1 MQDRYTKPLSI
12 LYILLCTVIPWSLA
26 AMQIMLIAICIYFIF
41 VSIIS
46 RKNLFKYNVFY
57 IFPFAY
63 LASLAI
69 SAVLS
74 IDPTV
79 AFDNIFH
86 TYWVILTFPV
96 IASLPLSET
105 HRRQGL
111 HALIIS
117 ATIVGLYGIYQ
128 SFTGSNFLG
137 AAPLSKLGNLYRAI
151 GTYSFYLSFAG
162 NQLMI
167 FAFVFVLSMN
177 KDTTSRKRLFYI
189 GSLIIIGLS
198 IVGTQGRSTWLG
210 IMLIIFLGTSLY
222 YRKYFWKVF
231 GLSLVLLLL
240 ILFLLPDIA
249 DRFFAIFSPKH
260 HTNLTRI
267 NLWQTSFLLIKD
279 HFIIGIGPGL
289 FHKFVELYK
298 VQGFYDSLVHPHN
311 DILLVMV
318 QSGIIGLIT
327 WLLIWIGFFKKSII
341 YVYTNTATT
350 SDSQIVRGAT
360 LAVSGI
366 LLASLFQC
374 YFVDLENSILW
385 WVIMGMSF
393 QVINKNEKSM
403 TS

>member
-1 MQDRYTKPLSI
+1 MNEKYLKPLSY
-12 LYILLCTVIPWSLA
+12 LYILLCAVIPWSLA
-26 AMQIMLIAICIYFIF
+26 AMQIMLISICIYFIF

-46 RKNLFKYNVFY
+46 KKNLFKYNVFY
-57 IFPFAY
+57 IFPLAY

-69 SAVLS
+69 SAMLS

-111 HALIIS
+111 HALVIS
-117 ATIVGLYGIYQ
+117 ATLVGVYGIFQ
-128 SFTGSNFLG
+128 SLSGSNFLG
-137 AAPLSKLGNLYRAI
+137 AAPLGKLGNLYRAI

-167 FAFVFVLSMN
+167 FAFVFVLAMN
-177 KDTTSRKRLFYI
+177 KDTTLRKRLFYI
-189 GSLIIIGLS
+189 ASLLIIGLS
-198 IVGTQGRSTWLG
+198 IVATQGRSTWLG
-210 IMLIIFLGTSLY
+210 VMLVIFLGTFLF
-222 YRKYFWKVF
+222 YRKYFWKVTGISF
-231 GLSLVLLLL
+231 VILLL

-249 DRFFAIFSPKH
+249 DRALAIFSTTH
-260 HTNLTRI
+260 HNNITRI
-267 NLWQTSFLLIKD
+267 NIWQTSLLLIKD
-279 HFIIGIGPGL
+279 HIVIGIGPGL

-298 VQGFYDSLVHPHN
+298 VQGFYDSLAHPHN
-311 DILLVMV
+311 DLLLVMV

-327 WLLIWIGFFKKSII
+327 WVLIWLVFFKKSMNYLI
-341 YVYTNTATT
+341 T
-350 SDSQIVRGAT
+350 SSTISLDVQIVRGAV
-360 LAVSGI
+360 LAVAGI

-385 WVIMGMSF
+385 WVIMGMAF
-393 QVINKNEKSM
+393 QVLGNKELYSAD
-403 TS
+403 